1 MRRLEA
7 RAIAHSFGNHRVL
20 NDLSV
25 LVEQGQS
32 LAISGP
38 SGSGKSTLL
47 SILGLLITPDSG
59 VVEIDGKIMSRR
71 SQLATNRVAWV
82 FQAGNALLA
91 RTVIDNA
98 MLGSLLSGVDED
110 TAKRRAS
117 DALSCVGLGDH
128 HKAITSTLSG
138 GELQRLCIARALA
151 GRSRIILAD
160 EPTGQLDLKTSE
172 QVVDYLLDAHHERI
186 TIVATHDPL
195 LALRCDRELWLEGGR
210 LVER

>member
-1 MRRLEA
+1 M
-7 RAIAHSFGNHRVL
+7 
-20 NDLSV
+20 
-25 LVEQGQS
+25 LVEQGQA

-47 SILGLLITPDSG
+47 SILGLLINPDSG

-71 SQLATNRVAWV
+71 SQLPANAVAWV
-82 FQAGNALLA
+82 FQTGNALLSRRA
-91 RTVIDNA
+91 IDNA
-98 MLGSLLSGVDED
+98 MLGSLLNGIDED
-110 TAKRRAS
+110 TAKQRAV
-117 DALSCVGLGDH
+117 DALACVGLGDH

-151 GRSRIILAD
+151 TRPRIILAD

-172 QVVDYLLDAHHERI
+172 QVAGYLLDGHPERI
-186 TIVATHDPL
+186 TIVATHDPR
-195 LALRCDRELWLEGGR
+195 LASRCDRELRLEGGR